1 MIFEKQR
8 VEAAFSQ
15 AAQYDS
21 AASVQAETA
30 RRLALKLAAL
40 PVAPAR
46 ILEIGCGT
54 GLLSRHLAAAFPA
67 AQLTLTD
74 ISAAML
80 ERCRAR
86 LGDGPAYRVMD
97 GEAADSAM
105 GNFDL
110 IASSLAV
117 QWFNDLPGSIA
128 RLMRLLAPQGRLIFA
143 TLGRDS
149 LAEWRQAHEA
159 LGLACGLHDYPG
171 ADDFPLPDGVTA
183 GIGQEVIAAHYASG
197 QRFARSLKTLGAA
210 TPRPGYRPLPA
221 GDFRR
226 VLAGLAGDFTVSYH
240 ILYVDIAWRQCLR
253 MPGR

>member
-1 MIFEKQR
+1 VIFEKQR

-80 ERCRAR
+80 ERCKAR
-86 LGDGPAYRVMD
+86 LGEGPAYRVMD

-117 QWFNDLPGSIA
+117 QWLTICPEASPG
-128 RLMRLLAPQGRLIFA
+128 
-143 TLGRDS
+143 
-149 LAEWRQAHEA
+149 
-159 LGLACGLHDYPG
+159 
-171 ADDFPLPDGVTA
+171 
-183 GIGQEVIAAHYASG
+183 
-197 QRFARSLKTLGAA
+197 
-210 TPRPGYRPLPA
+210 
-221 GDFRR
+221 
-226 VLAGLAGDFTVSYH
+226 
-240 ILYVDIAWRQCLR
+240 
-253 MPGR
+253 